1 MIFDQFDLLDKHRQ
15 ENHKDEIANNN
26 DSKPSEDSLEPISAT
41 APTNQKEK
49 HFICKKCNRT
59 FVSRNS
65 LQQHIQSNK
74 ACYLGRVKTLISC
87 AVCQLKFKNR
97 KDLNNHMVKTNH
109 FINTKNKV

>member
-15 ENHKDEIANNN
+15 ENHKDDIANNN
-26 DSKPSEDSLEPISAT
+26 EVKPSQDSPEPISAP
-41 APTNQKEK
+41 APANQKEK
-49 HFICKKCNRT
+49 HVICKKCNRT
-59 FVSRNS
+59 FVSKYS
-65 LQQHIQSNK
+65 LHQHIQSNK
-74 ACYLGRVKTLISC
+74 ACYLGRVLISC